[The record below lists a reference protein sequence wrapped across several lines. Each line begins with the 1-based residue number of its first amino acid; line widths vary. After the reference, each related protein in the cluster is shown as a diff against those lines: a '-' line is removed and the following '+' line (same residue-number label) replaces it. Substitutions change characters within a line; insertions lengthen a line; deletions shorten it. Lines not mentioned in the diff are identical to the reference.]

1 MKEID
6 RPVILNYWSDDPLEH
21 METCGRTC
29 YNSFDKKTK
38 TSAEPFIDGLIKN
51 GHLSVLEHC
60 AVNINADGFV
70 PQFDRLAEDSPE
82 FGLLMSRAALGS
94 VRFSDM
100 VKFDSRYK
108 TAADLKKL
116 PRATDVITFL
126 LSGISRSFTHQLVRH
141 RNLSFSQQS
150 LRYVKLNEESFSYVN
165 PFKGEAPKE
174 FKEHMLSC
182 IKLYEQL
189 IKNGEKPDEARSVL
203 PMCTATE
210 IAVTG
215 QASWWLE
222 FFKLRY
228 HPRASKE
235 MIRVASRMYFLC
247 PDPIKEKAKELGLE
261 KQFKEADDVAEG

>member
-1 MKEID
+1 MKEIKE
-6 RPVILNYWSDDPLEH
+6 PVVLRYWSDDPLEH
-21 METCGRTC
+21 LETCGRTC
-29 YNSFDKKTK
+29 YNSFDKRTK

-60 AVNINADGFV
+60 AANINADGFV
-70 PQFDRLAEDSPE
+70 PQFDKLEEDSPE
-82 FGLLMSRAALGS
+82 FGLVMSRAALGS

-100 VKFDSRYK
+100 VKFDSRYQ

-116 PRATDVITFL
+116 PRAVDVITFL
-126 LSGISRSFTHQLVRH
+126 LSDVSRSFTHQLVRH

-150 LRYVKLNEESFSYVN
+150 LRYVKLDEETFGYVN
-165 PFKGEAPKE
+165 PFNGEAPKE
-174 FKEHMLSC
+174 FTDHMLSC

-222 FFKLRY
+222 FIKLRY

-235 MIRVASRMYFLC
+235 MIKVARHIYNLG
-247 PDPIKEKAKELGLE
+247 PDIIKEKAKELGLE
-261 KQFKEADDVAEG
+261 KQFKKADHVA